1 MRSPPTPPLFV
12 LKNLLNSIVKQRA
25 GNTYECETC
34 IIEAFITFVL
44 MVRHIIYKNRDT
56 TTEPLT
62 AVYVCTGRSVS
73 GSLRL
78 FEAQVSNSVQVLRSE
93 LHYKLMDFGLTSASI
108 NIGCE
113 TAETASS
120 LSLMRCFCI
129 THSYPH
135 TCMYMQ
141 ATLIGGG
148 GVFWYTPPSAQ
159 NFKKYSL
166 KILGKITHF
175 LFKTR

>member
-1 MRSPPTPPLFV
+1 
-12 LKNLLNSIVKQRA
+12 
-25 GNTYECETC
+25 
-34 IIEAFITFVL
+34 
-44 MVRHIIYKNRDT
+44 
-56 TTEPLT
+56 
-62 AVYVCTGRSVS
+62 
-73 GSLRL
+73 
-78 FEAQVSNSVQVLRSE
+78 
-93 LHYKLMDFGLTSASI
+93 MDFGLTSASI

-159 NFKKYSL
+159 NFKSTLSKFWEKLPTFYL
-166 KILGKITHF
+166 KPD
-175 LFKTR
+175 KT